1 MLKNTY
7 NYVTSF
13 EKLLTVKFNH
23 NFYKDNLLKGLTF
36 FANPETNRLLG
47 SLGILLK
54 PTENGFTLVSRS
66 DPKFES
72 LSYAGVIDLVF
83 FFKIPNKYFL
93 NITDIPY
100 ANNQKFS
107 FQNTQDSSNEKLHS
121 NFYVEADD
129 IELTNDGGL
138 MGQISLTINSKN
150 QFFGSE
156 TAASNKKELVYSIHF
171 NSRQVV
177 FRYNFIPSS
186 QTNDFDSFYITD
198 EQNTLKLNNFKT
210 RTLANGQSVY
220 YLLIEDKV
228 LVSESYSKKL
238 YFKKDDDFLSYFSI
252 FLPYPTVKNISYD
265 VKNDIFY
272 NDVFVNL

>member
-1 MLKNTY
+1 MSATDYFIFVNS
-7 NYVTSF
+7 NVSSASIA
-13 EKLLTVKFNH
+13 FNI
-23 NFYKDNLLKGLTF
+23 NKRQKRVLIDNG
-36 FANPETNRLLG
+36 N
-47 SLGILLK
+47 
-54 PTENGFTLVSRS
+54 
-66 DPKFES
+66 
-72 LSYAGVIDLVF
+72 
-83 FFKIPNKYFL
+83 
-93 NITDIPY
+93 
-100 ANNQKFS
+100 
-107 FQNTQDSSNEKLHS
+107 
-121 NFYVEADD
+121 
-129 IELTNDGGL
+129 
-138 MGQISLTINSKN
+138 NSKN